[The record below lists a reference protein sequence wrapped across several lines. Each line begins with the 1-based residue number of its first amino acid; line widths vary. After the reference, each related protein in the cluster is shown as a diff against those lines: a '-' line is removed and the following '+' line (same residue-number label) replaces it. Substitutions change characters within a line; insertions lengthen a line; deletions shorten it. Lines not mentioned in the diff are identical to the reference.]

1 MLGAVYTHYALNDKF
16 DRMAP
21 GLIFSLLLLT
31 RLVIY
36 WQGKRSD
43 LNIRNEK
50 STELKEKIEQQ
61 EEEDN
66 NTEESV
72 DEESEEEQ
80 KASNE
85 KKQD

>member
-16 DRMAP
+16 DRIAP

-43 LNIRNEK
+43 LNIKNEK
-50 STELKEKIEQQ
+50 PTELKKKIEQ
-61 EEEDN
+61 EEDN
-66 NTEESV
+66 NTEESI

-80 KASNE
+80 KTSNE
-85 KKQD
+85 KKKD

>member
-16 DRMAP
+16 DRIAP

-43 LNIRNEK
+43 VNIRNEK
-50 STELKEKIEQQ
+50 STELKKKIEQ